1 VSSIIANYKVG
12 LESLDFDSI
21 RQLAV
26 EAKKQGLN
34 LSELSSNLRLYN
46 FFRKSGATEEEVE
59 SFIANLSSSDIS
71 PEKVIECVNQL
82 HDISR
87 LESLPL
93 EQVPSYIKQK
103 LEEKK
108 RIEEEL
114 READI
119 LLQSKNVSIGAIN
132 EHIKLNEEL
141 NKHGLSTNDIPG
153 LLNLLLNAKEY
164 GFDSK
169 KIVGKL
175 RIIQRLEKKENRLKN
190 NCEVLSK
197 QATRYKE
204 TLPLAELI
212 EAMHIG
218 RSELIS
224 FKIAVNEASELYG
237 LPPSTAAFHIINDI
251 MDYNQRGRLKQELSA
266 LTFQKYAINEFC
278 SRHSKD
284 IKALLKLQSHGITQE
299 QIISLNNFLEST
311 INVKSSS

>member
-153 LLNLLLNAKEY
+153 LLNMGLTL
-164 GFDSK
+164 K
-169 KIVGKL
+169 KL
-175 RIIQRLEKKENRLKN
+175 
-190 NCEVLSK
+190 
-197 QATRYKE
+197 
-204 TLPLAELI
+204 
-212 EAMHIG
+212 
-218 RSELIS
+218 
-224 FKIAVNEASELYG
+224 
-237 LPPSTAAFHIINDI
+237 
-251 MDYNQRGRLKQELSA
+251 
-266 LTFQKYAINEFC
+266 
-278 SRHSKD
+278 
-284 IKALLKLQSHGITQE
+284 
-299 QIISLNNFLEST
+299 
-311 INVKSSS
+311 